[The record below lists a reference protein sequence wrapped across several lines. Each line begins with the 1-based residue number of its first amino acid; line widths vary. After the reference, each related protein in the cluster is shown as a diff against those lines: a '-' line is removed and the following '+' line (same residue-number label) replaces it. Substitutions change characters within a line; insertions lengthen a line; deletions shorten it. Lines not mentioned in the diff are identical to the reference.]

1 MIFPRR
7 CTPSS
12 SHPRAPSEPFKRTGL
27 LHKTPKT
34 VTWAADSTGEEV
46 KQEEEKG
53 NQEALQQK
61 RLMMLEKAGVKVLP
75 AAVCYGRSERRSMR
89 AAAAVVGQFLVVF
102 PNGSFRW

>member
-1 MIFPRR
+1 M
-7 CTPSS
+7 
-12 SHPRAPSEPFKRTGL
+12 
-27 LHKTPKT
+27 
-34 VTWAADSTGEEV
+34 
-46 KQEEEKG
+46 
-53 NQEALQQK
+53 QQK